1 MAKSYF
7 EHGIRDRADALL
19 TRLLGRRQHEL
30 QRYHVDQ
37 SYAQER
43 LALNGMVRGTGD
55 PDLWRL
61 VRQQH
66 TAQAQALAGQLGSYR
81 QDHGT
86 DALRAE
92 LAQMQQRLQALHQQ
106 QQWHWQQAQRRDD

>member
-19 TRLLGRRQHEL
+19 TRLLGQRQQEL
-30 QRYHVDQ
+30 QHYKVDQ

-55 PDLWRL
+55 PDIWRL
-61 VRQQH
+61 VRQQQ
-66 TAQAQALAGQLGSYR
+66 TSQAQALAGQLGSYR
-81 QDHGT
+81 QDHGA

-92 LAQMQQRLQALHQQ
+92 LALLHQRTQALHMQHLQ
-106 QQWHWQQAQRRDD
+106 WQQAQRRND